1 MTAGKR
7 LRFELVLRRLPPDPR
22 LTGAFPFRAACE
34 AVF

>member
-1 MTAGKR
+1 MTAGEQF
-7 LRFELVLRRLPPDPR
+7 RFELVPRRLPPDPR